1 MDEKFVK
8 QTELGV
14 LWVKESKGGQMYFTG
29 KFHLPNGKEVEIV
42 VLPIRNPEGQRY
54 IPQFRIVK
62 SFYVKST
69 TRKVPIE
76 ESRTGQTKER
86 VDPVRS

>member
-1 MDEKFVK
+1 MVYEP

-29 KFHLPNGKEVEIV
+29 KFHLPNGQEVEIV

-62 SFYVKST
+62 SFYVKSS
-69 TRKVPIE
+69 TRE
-76 ESRTGQTKER
+76 MSTYTNQTRQTKER
-86 VDPVRS
+86 ADPVGS